1 VRTLTPTA
9 PCTIVCKS
17 LYRAE
22 NKPLSRLSIVCK
34 DDRMGADRLTGL
46 DASFLHMERA
56 GAHMHVA
63 TTIIFEGP
71 APSHGEFRDHIGS
84 RLHLVPRFRQKLRFV
99 PLDQGRPVWV
109 DDPHLN
115 LDYHVRQTALPAPG
129 SEEQLRNLAARIFSQ
144 QLDRSKPLWE
154 LWLVEGLRD
163 GRFGIIGKSH
173 HALVDGVSGVDI
185 TTVLFDLDRE
195 PKGVAATP
203 PPWLARP
210 EPSDVKLLGDAMKE
224 RLTSPRE
231 IFRGLRAVVRAP
243 QRVTRGFGATSKVL
257 GVGMSAPSTVFNV
270 EIGPHRRFAIT
281 QAQLADLK
289 RVKDEHGGTVND
301 VILSIV
307 AGGIGKY
314 LRARGHSTD
323 GLELRAMVPVS
334 VRATEEHGAL
344 GNRISAMMAP
354 LPVWSEDPVERLEV
368 MTAEMGD
375 LKASGQAVGA
385 EILTRIT
392 DFAPSTIA
400 SQAARLQPAQ
410 RFFNLVVTNVPGP
423 QFPLYVLGRKMESIF
438 PMVPLAQRQ
447 ALCIGIISYNGQV
460 NFGLVGDYDAM
471 ADLDSFALD
480 LEAATE
486 EVVATAPVRKKA
498 ARSRKK
504 ADEKTIE
511 AAGKVAANGAGPV
524 TVEPGT

>member
-1 VRTLTPTA
+1 
-9 PCTIVCKS
+9 VCEDE
-17 LYRAE
+17 LVT
-22 NKPLSRLSIVCK
+22 KPE
-34 DDRMGADRLTGL
+34 RLTGL
-46 DASFLHMERA
+46 DTSFLHLERS

-63 TTIIFEGP
+63 STSIFTGQ
-71 APSHGEFRDHIGS
+71 APSHEEFRDHIAS

-129 SEEQLRNLAARIFSQ
+129 SDEQLRNLAARIFSQ

-154 LWLVEGLRD
+154 LWLVEGLTGD
-163 GRFGIIGKSH
+163 RFAIIGKSH

-185 TTVLFDLDRE
+185 TTVLFDLDAE
-195 PKGVAATP
+195 PAGTP
-203 PPWLARP
+203 DKAPPWLAHP
-210 EPSDVKLLGDAMKE
+210 EPSDVQLLTEAWRE
-224 RLTSPRE
+224 RLTSPKE
-231 IFRGLRAVVRAP
+231 IY
-243 QRVTRGFGATSKVL
+243 RGFRAALRGPRQVLQGVGATSKMVTA
-257 GVGMSAPSTVFNV
+257 GMSAPHSVFNV
-270 EIGPHRRFAIT
+270 EIGPHRRFQMT
-281 QAQLADLK
+281 QTSLADLK
-289 RVKDEHGGTVND
+289 RVKDAHGGTVND

-314 LRARGHSTD
+314 LRARGHDTA

-334 VRATEEHGAL
+334 VRAEEEHGAL

-354 LPVWSEDPVERLEV
+354 LPVWCEDPVERLAL
-368 MTAEMGD
+368 MTGEMGD
-375 LKASGQAVGA
+375 LKSSGQAVGA
-385 EILTRIT
+385 EILTKLT

-438 PMVPLAQRQ
+438 PMVPLARRQ
-447 ALCIGIISYNGQV
+447 ALCVGIMSYNGQV
-460 NFGLVGDYDAM
+460 NFGLIGDFDGM

-480 LEAATE
+480 LEATTR
-486 EVVATAPVRKKA
+486 EVIEAAPAKKKAKAKKSKAAASSNGTAPVA
-498 ARSRKK
+498 AERS
-504 ADEKTIE
+504 
-511 AAGKVAANGAGPV
+511 
-524 TVEPGT
+524 